1 MLSIAPL
8 FTDRCIASKLRT
20 FASISSNE
28 TGSVNLYN
36 FDISARY
43 QSPISLAVISA
54 TPSWPMT

>member
-1 MLSIAPL
+1 MTAALIM
-8 FTDRCIASKLRT
+8 RASD
-20 FASISSNE
+20 SS
-28 TGSVNLYN
+28 YD

>member
-8 FTDRCIASKLRT
+8 FTDGWIASKRRI
-20 FASISSNE
+20 FANISSNE
-28 TGSVNLYN
+28 TGSVKLYN